1 VSTLGLTMAAVFG
14 PVFMGLG
21 FYLLIDKFRTGELY
35 RQKKVTYAAFGAGI
49 LAVIGVLII
58 AAN

>member
-1 VSTLGLTMAAVFG
+1 MVAVFG
-14 PVFMGLG
+14 PIFMGLG

-35 RQKKVTYAAFGAGI
+35 RQKKVTYAAFATGI
-49 LAVIGVLII
+49 VAIIGVLIL